1 MLWGIAVVLL
11 IAWVIGM
18 AGVYTIGSLVHL
30 FLVLAVVAVVLQ
42 LIRGK
47 RVA

>member
-1 MLWGIAVVLL
+1 MLWTIAVVLL

-18 AGVYTIGSLVHL
+18 AGVYTIGALVHL
-30 FLVLAVVAVVLQ
+30 FLVLAVVAVIFQ
-42 LIRGK
+42 LIRGR